1 MTIEEKFREAAA
13 LMETARKMGLV
24 DALSAEDNEARQ
36 LWIRLKRGPIQV
48 VDEPAFLD
56 LVEAVADLTAWFKDQ
71 AVPGAVIGGLAAA
84 LSQEGRAE
92 FLGDR

>member
-36 LWIRLKRGPIQV
+36 LWIRLKR
-48 VDEPAFLD
+48 AYS
-56 LVEAVADLTAWFKDQ
+56 
-71 AVPGAVIGGLAAA
+71 GG
-84 LSQEGRAE
+84 G
-92 FLGDR
+92 